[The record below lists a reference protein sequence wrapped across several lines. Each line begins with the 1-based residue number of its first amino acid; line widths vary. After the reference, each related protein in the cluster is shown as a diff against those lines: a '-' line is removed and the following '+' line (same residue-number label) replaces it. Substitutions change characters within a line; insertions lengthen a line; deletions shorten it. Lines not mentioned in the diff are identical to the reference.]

1 MPNIN
6 LPNFPYVDGATP
18 NGEQL
23 TEQLYDPTAVNGSYE
38 TMNGGLDSV
47 NADVAWTK
55 IQQNQI
61 QEETFTSA
69 KATAGT
75 ANLDYFPEQWF
86 GNIAVGLTPTN
97 GTPAKFFQP
106 VPGANST
113 FYLPWDGY
121 VIFTWSVV
129 WGGEQWD
136 TNLPAYMLLFIDD
149 QYDVANAS
157 QRFTT
162 RSLFLPSSTGP
173 YNHWAE
179 LKNRHWNGHF
189 TKYLTKGWHTAGLNL
204 LTNGQAKT
212 PNVPSNYV
220 QNPSDLG
227 IPAQPSTAGGVPL
240 LNRPKNRQIR
250 VFVRSF
256 KHIAFRGIE

>member
-6 LPNFPYVDGATP
+6 LPNFPYVDGASP

-23 TEQLYDPTAVNGSYE
+23 TEQLYDPTAANGSYE
-38 TMNGGLDSV
+38 TMNGGLDAV
-47 NADVAWTK
+47 NRDPSWTK
-55 IQQNQI
+55 IQQNQV
-61 QEETFTSA
+61 QGETFTSA
-69 KATAGT
+69 QATAGT
-75 ANLDYFPEQWF
+75 TNLDYFPEQWF
-86 GNIAVGLTPTN
+86 GDVTVGLTFAN
-97 GTPAKFFQP
+97 GIPSKFFQP

-121 VIFTWSVV
+121 VIFTWSIV

-136 TNLPAYMLLFIDD
+136 TNLPAYMVLLIDN
-149 QYDVANAS
+149 QYDITDAS

-162 RSLFLPSSTGP
+162 RSLFLPDGSGP

-179 LKNRHWNGHF
+179 LKNRHWQGHF
-189 TKYLTKGWHTAGLNL
+189 TKYLQKGWHTSGLSL
-204 LTNGQAKT
+204 ITNGQAKT
-212 PNVPSNYV
+212 PNGASAYV
-220 QNPSDLG
+220 QDPEDPGVPGTTL
-227 IPAQPSTAGGVPL
+227 TAGGVTL
-240 LNRPKNRQIR
+240 KNRPKNRQIR